1 MSIQTKHRKII
12 DGYKL
17 EETEFNVRRHDLE
30 TKANGHQVPVVWD
43 SAVDYNVLDKQGNK
57 WIDMTAGIFA
67 ANAGHSNPKIKEA
80 IQRQLDK
87 NLIFAY
93 QYITEIRQQFVEKL

>member
-1 MSIQTKHRKII
+1 MIKTEHRQIN

-17 EETEFNVRRHDLE
+17 KESHLNDRRHELE

-43 SAVDYNVLDKQGNK
+43 SAVDYNVFDKDGNK

-67 ANAGHSNPKIKEA
+67 ANAGHSNLCVSIHNRNTTRICREV
-80 IQRQLDK
+80 
-87 NLIFAY
+87 
-93 QYITEIRQQFVEKL
+93 IR

>member
-1 MSIQTKHRKII
+1 MIKTEHRQIN

-17 EETEFNVRRHDLE
+17 KESHLNDRRHELE

-43 SAVDYNVLDKQGNK
+43 SAVDYNVFDKDGNK

-67 ANAGHSNPKIKEA
+67 PTQDIL
-80 IQRQLDK
+80 IQKSRRLSK
-87 NLIFAY
+87 
-93 QYITEIRQQFVEKL
+93 TS